1 VSTVTRKT
9 EISAVNGTPEKRLF
23 LSIISDY
30 DLRTGICEL
39 IDNAL
44 DLAVA
49 NSTLNTLKIAVTL
62 DSDRQLI
69 QVKDNAGG
77 VHHDQL
83 RLLVA
88 PGASDR
94 KFGRELIGIF
104 GVGGKRAGVA
114 LGELVEIK
122 TRSKGSKSV
131 QINID
136 SEWLATDDW
145 ALAAY
150 EIPAIEVGTTI
161 VDISKL
167 RRSFTEDDVEEI
179 STHLSETYSW
189 FIENGCELRL
199 NNIILDGIRFDQWA
213 YPPNFHPSVATFDFY
228 PDGSQKVT
236 AKINAGLILDRDPEK
251 ENYGVYF
258 YCNNRLI
265 VKELRTRDVGYFV
278 TSEAGVPHPDASLCR
293 VLVQLNGPAELMPW
307 NSSKSGVNYH
317 HLVFLQIRP
326 RLIDLVKFYSSLSRR
341 FRHTWEHDVFQHTS
355 GTPMVIPGEEMLAS
369 RKIVLPPLPRVRKL
383 ARIDELKT
391 TNSKVL
397 KDKPW
402 TLGLVEALG
411 LVDVVMKQSL
421 DTRNR
426 AAMILLDSNFEIALK
441 EFIVNRTDLFPP
453 HVYNDS
459 KISTIFKARHQV
471 INEVKAHVTI
481 DPVLLGKVSHYYNLR
496 NKLVHERATVGIT
509 DNQIQ
514 DYRTTVEK
522 ILTKLFGLK
531 FPKG

>member
-1 VSTVTRKT
+1 MRVTRKT
-9 EISAVNGTPEKRLF
+9 EISTVNGTPEKRLF

-30 DLRTGICEL
+30 DLRTGVCEL

-44 DLAVA
+44 DLAVS
-49 NSTLNTLKIAVTL
+49 NSTLNALKIEVTL
-62 DSDRQLI
+62 DADRPLI

-136 SEWLATDDW
+136 SEWLASDDW
-145 ALAAY
+145 TLAAY
-150 EIPAIEVGTTI
+150 EIPSIGVGTTV

-167 RRSFTEDDVEEI
+167 RRSFTEEDVEEI
-179 STHLSETYSW
+179 SVHLRETYSW
-189 FIENGCELRL
+189 FIENGCELLL
-199 NNIILDGIRFDQWA
+199 NNTVLDGIHFDQWA
-213 YPPNFHPSVATFDFY
+213 YPPNFHPSTATFDFY
-228 PDGSQKVT
+228 PDGVQKVT
-236 AKINAGLILDRDPEK
+236 ATINAGLILDRDPET

-258 YCNNRLI
+258 YCNDRLI

-307 NSSKSGVNYH
+307 NSSKSGINYH
-317 HLVFLQIRP
+317 HLAFLQIRP
-326 RLIDLVKFYSSLSRR
+326 KLIDLVKFHSSLSRR
-341 FRHTWEHDVFQHTS
+341 FKHSWETDVFQHTS
-355 GTPMVIPGEEMLAS
+355 GTPTVIPGEEMLAS
-369 RKIVLPPLPRVRKL
+369 KKIVLPPLPIVRKM

-391 TNSKVL
+391 ANSKVL

-411 LVDVVMKQSL
+411 VVDVVMKQTL
-421 DTRNR
+421 DTKNR
-426 AAMILLDSNFEIALK
+426 VAMILLDSNFEIALK

-453 HVYNDS
+453 HLYNDS
-459 KISTIFKARHQV
+459 KISTIFKARHLV

-481 DPVLLGKVSHYYNLR
+481 SPALLGKVSHYYNLR

-509 DNQIQ
+509 DNQIY

-522 ILTKLFGLK
+522 ILTKLFGLR
-531 FPKG
+531 FPND